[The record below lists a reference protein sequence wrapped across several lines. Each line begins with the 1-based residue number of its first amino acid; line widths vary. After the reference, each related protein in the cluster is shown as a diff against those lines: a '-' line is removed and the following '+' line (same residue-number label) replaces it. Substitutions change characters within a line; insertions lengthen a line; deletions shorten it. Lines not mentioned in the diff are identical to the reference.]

1 MMWMKWGIVAICCV
15 TVPVAAQQEAV
26 VPAPT
31 MAESWWAI
39 IGMGLVLLLAWS
51 ITRWVAKPILAQL
64 EAPDEATQ
72 PDRVLESAPGPDL
85 AQPLSEPD
93 MRLVSGDLA
102 LDLVARRARIADN
115 EVTLTSTE
123 FDLLPFFL
131 TPEGQALTRAD
142 LLREVWGH
150 QQPIYSR
157 TVDTHVQR
165 LRDKLGPC
173 RDQLETV
180 RGVGY
185 RLNAPVL
192 A

>member
-1 MMWMKWGIVAICCV
+1 MKWGIVAICCV

-123 FDLLPFFL
+123 FDLLRFFL
-131 TPEGQALTRAD
+131 THEGQALTRAD

-157 TVDTHVQR
+157 TV
-165 LRDKLGPC
+165 
-173 RDQLETV
+173 
-180 RGVGY
+180 
-185 RLNAPVL
+185 
-192 A
+192 